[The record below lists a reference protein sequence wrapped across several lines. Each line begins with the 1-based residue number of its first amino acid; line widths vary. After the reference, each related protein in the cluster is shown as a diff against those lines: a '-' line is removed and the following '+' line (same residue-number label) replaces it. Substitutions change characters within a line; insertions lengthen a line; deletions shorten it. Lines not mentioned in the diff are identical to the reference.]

1 LGVLKSGMIEKLNN
15 DGAFHTRKALMPV
28 MKLMFH
34 AILPC
39 VAWILWLM
47 LSLQNFAIPAALG
60 VELNWHEVVWR
71 VVYVI
76 PMILFFIFPARERV
90 SVKCMVLFSV
100 FALSQILRQSLN
112 GSRDAYLEGY
122 VIAIQAVVVVVM
134 GFRCEGSAKG
144 VENGYGA

>member
-1 LGVLKSGMIEKLNN
+1 MIAKLNN
-15 DGAFHTRKALMPV
+15 DGAFNTLKALMAV
-28 MKLMFH
+28 TKLVFH
-34 AILPC
+34 TILPC

-76 PMILFFIFPARERV
+76 PLILFFIFPSGARVGVRCIV
-90 SVKCMVLFSV
+90 FFSV

-112 GSRDAYLEGY
+112 GSLDGYLEGF
-122 VIAIQAVVVVVM
+122 VVVLQSVVVVIM
-134 GFRCEGSAKG
+134 GFRCEGSGRG
-144 VENGYGA
+144 VRMDIEHEA

>member
-1 LGVLKSGMIEKLNN
+1 MIAKLNN
-15 DGAFHTRKALMPV
+15 DGTFHTRKAPMAV
-28 MKLMFH
+28 MKLIFH
-34 AILPC
+34 TILPC

-76 PMILFFIFPARERV
+76 PMILFFIFPARARV

-112 GSRDAYLEGY
+112 GSRDADLESY
-122 VIAIQAVVVVVM
+122 VVVLQSVVVVIM
-134 GFRCEGSAKG
+134 GFRCEGGSRGIKMDMEHE
-144 VENGYGA
+144 V

>member
-1 LGVLKSGMIEKLNN
+1 MMAKLNN
-15 DGAFHTRKALMPV
+15 GGKFHTRKALMAA
-28 MKLMFH
+28 MKLIFH
-34 AILPC
+34 AMLPC

-76 PMILFFIFPARERV
+76 PLILFFVFPSGARI

-100 FALSQILRQSLN
+100 FALSQILRQSLI
-112 GSRDAYLEGY
+112 GSRDTHLEGY
-122 VIAIQAVVVVVM
+122 VIAIQSVVVVM
-134 GFRCEGSAKG
+134 MGFRCDSGGRG
-144 VENGYGA
+144 VENGYAA

>member
-1 LGVLKSGMIEKLNN
+1 MIAKLNN
-15 DGAFHTRKALMPV
+15 DGEFNTRKALMPV
-28 MKLMFH
+28 MKLIFH

-39 VAWILWLM
+39 AAWILWLM
-47 LSLQNFAIPAALG
+47 LSLQNFAIPGALG

-76 PMILFFIFPARERV
+76 PLILFFFFPSGARI

-112 GSRDAYLEGY
+112 GSRDAYVEGY
-122 VIAIQAVVVVVM
+122 VIAIQAVVVVMM
-134 GFRCEGSAKG
+134 GFRCEGSGRG
-144 VENGYGA
+144 VENGYRA

>member
-1 LGVLKSGMIEKLNN
+1 MIAKLNN
-15 DGAFHTRKALMPV
+15 DGAFNTLKALRAA
-28 MKLMFH
+28 MKLIFH
-34 AILPC
+34 TIPPS

-76 PMILFFIFPARERV
+76 PLILFFVFPSGARI
-90 SVKCMVLFSV
+90 SVKCMVFFSV

-112 GSRDAYLEGY
+112 GSRDAHLEGY
-122 VIAIQAVVVVVM
+122 VIAIQAVVVVMM
-134 GFRCEGSAKG
+134 GFRCEGSGRG
-144 VENGYGA
+144 VENGDGA

>member
-1 LGVLKSGMIEKLNN
+1 MIAKLNN
-15 DGAFHTRKALMPV
+15 DGAFHTRKAPMAAK
-28 MKLMFH
+28 KLIFH

-39 VAWILWLM
+39 AAWILWLM
-47 LSLQNFAIPAALG
+47 LSLQNFAISAALG

-76 PMILFFIFPARERV
+76 PLILFFFFPLGARV

-112 GSRDAYLEGY
+112 GSRDADLERY
-122 VIAIQAVVVVVM
+122 IVVLQSVVVVM
-134 GFRCEGSAKG
+134 MGFKCEGWG
-144 VENGYGA
+144 GDVENGDGA

>member
-1 LGVLKSGMIEKLNN
+1 MIAKLNN
-15 DGAFHTRKALMPV
+15 DGEFNTRKAPMAV
-28 MKLMFH
+28 MKLIFH
-34 AILPC
+34 TILPC
-39 VAWILWLM
+39 AAWILWLM

-76 PMILFFIFPARERV
+76 PLILFFFLPSGARI

-134 GFRCEGSAKG
+134 GFRCEGSDKG
-144 VENGYGA
+144 VENGDGA